1 MPGPKQPSDAP
12 ANGEG
17 GQPTEGNQ
25 NQPQAGGDNNSGGQP
40 QPQTNEPDLSKL
52 EGDQLAKVLENPNL
66 WKQPR
71 IAELLQASKDLKTIK
86 EQQTADE
93 EKRLT
98 ESKKF
103 EDLFNK
109 EKEKTANLESQL
121 QTATINQALSQALIK
136 ESVVDLDGALKLVD
150 RSKVTV
156 DENGQV
162 KGVEEAMQALKTD
175 KSYLFTAGGT
185 KPTTVGAPSNQPNG
199 QPGAPMKFKRS
210 QLKDNKFY
218 QEHRTE
224 ILEAQ
229 RLGLIEDDLG
239 TVSQS
244 V

>member
-1 MPGPKQPSDAP
+1 MPGPKQPNDAP
-12 ANGEG
+12 ASGDAPVAPVTPDSN
-17 GQPTEGNQ
+17 PTT
-25 NQPQAGGDNNSGGQP
+25 PTAP
-40 QPQTNEPDLSKL
+40 AAPQTNEPDLSKL

-86 EQQTADE
+86 DQQTTDE

-103 EDLFNK
+103 EDLFSK
-109 EKEKTANLESQL
+109 EKEKTAKLESQL

-136 ESVVDLDGALKLVD
+136 ESVIDLDGALQLVD

-175 KSYLFTAGGT
+175 KSYLFTAGGP
-185 KPTTVGAPSNQPNG
+185 KPPTTVGAPSNQPNG

-210 QLKDNKFY
+210 QLRDNKFY
-218 QEHRTE
+218 NEHRAE
-224 ILEAQ
+224 IQEAN
-229 RLGLIEDDLG
+229 RLGLIEDDIG